1 MKNIFLLLIV
11 FSFVFVG
18 CEDDENIKAELAQG
32 RYYLED
38 DPNDYVKHYVYEFYQ
53 KYGTV
58 ILHNPQVQD
67 YKYNFLNPNNII
79 IVPPVQEEAVIRAGF
94 ELFDELFLSFY
105 TDDFKKKYLPF
116 TLQLGDTI
124 TSLSGKTTYNSY
136 CSRNLIA
143 LSNIN
148 SDISSMTDEKKK
160 EISKEMHL
168 NFWFTYLLM
177 ERKAIAIPAS
187 FYTSGE
193 LFYKEDIDPDKEVG
207 SKDELIDRVRDNG
220 FISYPGYTTSSSYR
234 YKIYPDKGEDLYDFL
249 YYIFYNTNSD
259 LHLILDAYPKVNAK
273 YEILRS
279 AIKSQLDFDIATVN
293 NEVQ

>member
-1 MKNIFLLLIV
+1 MIQMITL
-11 FSFVFVG
+11 
-18 CEDDENIKAELAQG
+18 
-32 RYYLED
+32 
-38 DPNDYVKHYVYEFYQ
+38 KHYVYEFYQ

-58 ILHNPQVQD
+58 ILHNPEVQD

-168 NFWFTYLLM
+168 NFWFYLP
-177 ERKAIAIPAS
+177 I
-187 FYTSGE
+187 
-193 LFYKEDIDPDKEVG
+193 
-207 SKDELIDRVRDNG
+207 NG
-220 FISYPGYTTSSSYR
+220 KKSYCYSS
-234 YKIYPDKGEDLYDFL
+234 LFL
-249 YYIFYNTNSD
+249 YFGGVV
-259 LHLILDAYPKVNAK
+259 L
-273 YEILRS
+273 
-279 AIKSQLDFDIATVN
+279 
-293 NEVQ
+293 